1 MQHPSFSPTAFPSS
15 QALHWSGKEFLL
27 HPSSLL
33 TPLCLLLRRSA
44 QFSVSLS
51 LSVSHA
57 AISQHVVSYYSETN
71 MESVR
76 NKQHTEN
83 HVVFIRDVESLSF
96 VGHEET
102 IQGKK
107 RRRKT

>member
-1 MQHPSFSPTAFPSS
+1 
-15 QALHWSGKEFLL
+15 
-27 HPSSLL
+27 
-33 TPLCLLLRRSA
+33 
-44 QFSVSLS
+44 
-51 LSVSHA
+51 
-57 AISQHVVSYYSETN
+57 